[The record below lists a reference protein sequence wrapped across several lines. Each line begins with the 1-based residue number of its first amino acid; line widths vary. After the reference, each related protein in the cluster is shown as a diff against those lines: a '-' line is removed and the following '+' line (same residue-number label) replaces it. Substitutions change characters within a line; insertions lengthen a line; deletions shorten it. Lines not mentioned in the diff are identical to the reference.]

1 MIIKMTLYGLKGSG
15 AVFRSKLTAVIL
27 NLGYRPT
34 PVDPNVQIRPITN
47 KEDMKYYEVALCY
60 VDNILV
66 IIHDPMDTISEIQ
79 KICKLKGDKATAPKI
94 YL

>member
-15 AVFRSKLTAVIL
+15 AVFRSKLTTVLL

-34 PVDPNVQIRPITN
+34 PADPNVWIRPATN
-47 KEDMKYYEVALCY
+47 KEGMKYYEVVLCY

-79 KICKLKGDKATAPKI
+79 KIFKLKGDKATAPKI